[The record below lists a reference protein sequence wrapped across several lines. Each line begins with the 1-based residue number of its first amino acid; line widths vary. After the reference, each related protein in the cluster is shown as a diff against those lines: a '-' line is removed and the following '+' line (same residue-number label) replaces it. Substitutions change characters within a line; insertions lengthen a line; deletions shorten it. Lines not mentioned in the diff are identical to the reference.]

1 MVLWCLTPLSTI
13 FQLYRGDQFYWWRK
27 PEYPEKTT
35 DLSQVTDKLYHIM
48 LYRVHLVWV
57 GFELRTLVVTDTDC
71 ICSHKSNCHSSTTT
85 TPPYDKC
92 RLRRVLHFALTLH
105 WMKIFI
111 ILLLLPNP
119 ERIRQVDDYV
129 RGCTRQLKKGKIIYS
144 FHKLVYNVYL
154 IKETSSLNIFNR
166 ATQDTVRE
174 KSDSCLCWVYQWSMD
189 NERWRVLFP
198 WLS

>member
-1 MVLWCLTPLSTI
+1 MMYKIANVNVAIIEKDWLKTITEKELTIFHYPSTI
-13 FQLYRGDQFYWWRK
+13 DRLNKDK
-27 PEYPEKTT
+27 NH
-35 DLSQVTDKLYHIM
+35 LS
-48 LYRVHLVWV
+48 LVRYLEW
-57 GFELRTLVVTDTDC
+57 
-71 ICSHKSNCHSSTTT
+71 
-85 TPPYDKC
+85 
-92 RLRRVLHFALTLH
+92 RRVLHFALTLH

-119 ERIRQVDDYV
+119 DRIQQVDDYV

-144 FHKLVYNVYL
+144 FQKLVYNVYL

-166 ATQDTVRE
+166 TTQDTVRE

-189 NERWRVLFP
+189 NERWWVLFP